1 MKTKLLQATYLF
13 SVVAAGLTHEQRLIA
28 QDPNASNTTTKDS
41 VATHATSIRL
51 TPIANIALTSSAT
64 HLAFSPNGARIAV
77 GGDLYL
83 AVYDTTTLKC
93 VHTVDVPDG
102 VSSVTF
108 SHDNLTVYA
117 TIEGNCELRW
127 WGLAPGVSDGVW
139 RGDICSVFVAFATGE
154 LLATGS
160 DKIMLLNPSTGKQK
174 TIVETDD
181 QAYVGSPFID
191 ADGSAITFKENRDR
205 GDQPHWIR
213 RIDFTNKTM
222 HERRSKIGANRI
234 PGLYPCG
241 DRFVYCLNWE
251 WVPGKNAITEA
262 EVWGGP
268 DFKRL
273 RTIRIPD
280 SDYIRTGVCVGGD
293 LFCVGG
299 QPAGDNPFKRG
310 ATGFFAIVDVTTGA
324 MLHREKTEIEV
335 RRLSF
340 SEKTKLLAALVGEHE
355 IHIWKLHTN

>member
-1 MKTKLLQATYLF
+1 MRHLHSF
-13 SVVAAGLTHEQRLIA
+13 
-28 QDPNASNTTTKDS
+28 TTSKDS
-41 VATHATSIRL
+41 VTTHATSIRL

-93 VHTVDVPDG
+93 VRTVDMPDG

-108 SHDNLTVYA
+108 SHDNQTVYS
-117 TIEGNCELRW
+117 TIRLNELRW

-139 RGDICSVFVAFATGE
+139 HGDIRRVYAAFATGE
-154 LLATGS
+154 LLAAGS
-160 DKIMLLNPSTGKQK
+160 DKFMLFNPATGKQK
-174 TIVETDD
+174 TIIETDERV
-181 QAYVGSPFID
+181 YMGSPFLD
-191 ADGSAITFKENRDR
+191 ADGSAITFSENRHGD
-205 GDQPHWIR
+205 DQPYWIR
-213 RIDFTNKTM
+213 RIDFANKTM
-222 HERRSKIGANRI
+222 RERRSTIGASRI
-234 PGLYPCG
+234 PELYRCG
-241 DRFVYCLNWE
+241 DRFVNCLNWE
-251 WVPGKNAITEA
+251 RVPGQNAITEA

-299 QPAGDNPFKRG
+299 RPAGDNPYKRG
-310 ATGFFAIVDVTTGA
+310 ATGFFAIFDVRTGA

-335 RRLSF
+335 KRMSF
-340 SEKTKLLAALVGEHE
+340 FEKTKLLAALVGEHE